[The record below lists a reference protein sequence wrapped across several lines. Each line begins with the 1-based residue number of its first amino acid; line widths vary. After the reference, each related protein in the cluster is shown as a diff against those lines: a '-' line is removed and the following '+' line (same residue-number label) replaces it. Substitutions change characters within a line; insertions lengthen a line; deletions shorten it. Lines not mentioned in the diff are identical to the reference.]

1 MTLSNGHC
9 EERGDVAIPNTQ
21 EEIASLRSHDI
32 TLKNSDPDLSG
43 RNHAEGP
50 HMLRTIIGE
59 ACIMSAPLCWEHQE
73 RKVKGSSEPML
84 ER

>member
-1 MTLSNGHC
+1 
-9 EERGDVAIPNTQ
+9 
-21 EEIASLRSHDI
+21 
-32 TLKNSDPDLSG
+32 
-43 RNHAEGP
+43 
-50 HMLRTIIGE
+50 MLRTIIGE